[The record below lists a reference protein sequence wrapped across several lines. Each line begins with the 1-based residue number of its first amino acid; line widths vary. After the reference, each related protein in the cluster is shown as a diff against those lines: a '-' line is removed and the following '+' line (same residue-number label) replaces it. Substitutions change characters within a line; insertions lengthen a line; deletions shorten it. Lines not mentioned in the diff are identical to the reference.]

1 MAMQDTVINVFDTVS
16 QGDGFLVEIPENAF
30 IQNRY
35 FQSSPRTEFF
45 SKKLVLDF
53 DSEDLKAGAWVRKG
67 YVNGQT
73 TKFRATAIEPPRI
86 GVSDTIDPSDNDRQL
101 FEQLCYEMGDNGS
114 NHAEA
119 LENLKRVKV
128 MRLGQRCSRSIEK
141 VCAQVL
147 LDNAVR
153 GTMATS
159 PTDSTPVEIEIKFY
173 DDSTGK
179 GNPQRYIP
187 AVAWDQSGATP
198 YRDIVKMCVA
208 LKQHGGKPREVLMS
222 PEAWVCLRN
231 DPILEKYVS
240 WYHSEGSSVGG
251 GEEGDAE
258 RVARVVFDGYA
269 LDIIVYSGMYENA
282 DGEMVSFLPKD
293 FVCVLSPDCGRLFTA
308 GVTMLNPQSVTVA
321 DPMDTSSF
329 IPRRG
334 KFIASQYADLKSQ
347 ELSLQVE
354 SKPLPAPKKD
364 WQWITMLANNTNE
377 VADGTVG
384 YAVDIDF
391 ELKAEEPG
399 VTLPEALVNRVG
411 GSKYTLT
418 IPTATASSKVVNVY
432 LDSVEIF
439 SKKAQGST
447 VEITLPNEDALITLE
462 YVTA

>member
-16 QGDGFLVEIPENAF
+16 QGDGFLVEIPENAW

-35 FQSSPRTEFF
+35 FPSSPRTEFF

-67 YVNGQT
+67 YVNGET

-101 FEQLCYEMGDNGS
+101 FEQLCYEVGSNGS

-141 VCAQVL
+141 LCVQVL

-153 GTMATS
+153 GTMQTS
-159 PTDSTPVEIEIKFY
+159 ATDSTPIDVEIKYY
-173 DDSTGK
+173 DDSMGK
-179 GNPQRYIP
+179 GNPQRYVP
-187 AVAWDQSGATP
+187 AHPWDSAEATP

-293 FVCVLSPDCGRLFTA
+293 FVCVLSPDCARLFTA
-308 GVTMLNPQSVTVA
+308 GTTALNPNSITSV
-321 DPMDTSSF
+321 DPQGTASF

-334 KFIASQYADLKSQ
+334 KFIASQFVDLRNQ
-347 ELSLQVE
+347 ELSLRVE
-354 SKPLPAPKKD
+354 SFPLPAPKKD
-364 WQWITMLANNTNE
+364 WQFITMLANNTNE
-377 VADGTVG
+377 IAEGTVG

-391 ELKAEEPG
+391 ELKTEEPG
-399 VTLPEALVNRVG
+399 VKLPDALVNQVG

-418 IPTATASSKVVNVY
+418 IPTATASAKVCNVY
-432 LDSVEIF
+432 LDSVEIA

-447 VEITLPNEDALITLE
+447 VEITLPNEDGLITLE